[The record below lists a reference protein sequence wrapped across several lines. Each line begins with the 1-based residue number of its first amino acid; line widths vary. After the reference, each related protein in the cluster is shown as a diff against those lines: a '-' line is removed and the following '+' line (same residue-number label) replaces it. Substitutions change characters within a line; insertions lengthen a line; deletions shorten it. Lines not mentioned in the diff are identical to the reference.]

1 MLHCV
6 LAVWHHKAKLKV
18 KALEQPVTEVMPL
31 NHAEL
36 IHWLFTDGK
45 LHTVQTN
52 SHSYRQTVHIVLV
65 TSLLLLYCAFV

>member
-1 MLHCV
+1 MFHRV

-36 IHWLFTDGK
+36 THRFLANCK
-45 LHTVQTN
+45 LHTTHRSQSYTKPAQVTLIN
-52 SHSYRQTVHIVLV
+52 SQ
-65 TSLLLLYCAFV
+65 